1 MTDLKVRDLKA
12 TDKDQWR
19 AMWDGYCNFYE
30 ATVARDVTETLWSRL
45 LDANGTVKAIVAED
59 ENGEAAGFAIYIIHP
74 YTWGKNSVCYL
85 EDLFVKPTARGKG
98 LGGALIDHLMARG
111 RSAQWDRLYWMTAN
125 DNAGA
130 RKLYDRYVQADQF
143 VRYVVKLT

>member
-1 MTDLKVRDLKA
+1 
-12 TDKDQWR
+12 
-19 AMWDGYCNFYE
+19 
-30 ATVARDVTETLWSRL
+30 
-45 LDANGTVKAIVAED
+45 
-59 ENGEAAGFAIYIIHP
+59 
-74 YTWGKNSVCYL
+74 
-85 EDLFVKPTARGKG
+85 
-98 LGGALIDHLMARG
+98 LMARG

>member
-12 TDKDQWR
+12 T
-19 AMWDGYCNFYE
+19 A
-30 ATVARDVTETLWSRL
+30 S
-45 LDANGTVKAIVAED
+45 
-59 ENGEAAGFAIYIIHP
+59 
-74 YTWGKNSVCYL
+74 
-85 EDLFVKPTARGKG
+85 ARGKG